1 MDIQVSLKETQKFRF
16 ELEKMVLI
24 ILNFE
29 QTEFTSLQQDTTRN
43 AADTQMIKGEKIQ
56 SV

>member
-1 MDIQVSLKETQKFRF
+1 MDIYVSLKETQKFRF

-29 QTEFTSLQQDTTRN
+29 QTRN
-43 AADTQMIKGEKIQ
+43 AADTQMIKGENIQ